1 MRCIRTAVA
10 TGHIKLIDFGLA
22 KPGIS
27 STDRDTTCGTP
38 LYMPPEIAK
47 VVIADKRTK
56 AVCDYGLEVCR
67 N

>member
-1 MRCIRTAVA
+1 
-10 TGHIKLIDFGLA
+10 LA

-47 VVIADKRTK
+47 VVVADKRK
-56 AVCDYGLEVCR
+56 RAVPNYGLEVCR